1 MPHIMPCYTHNMAGR
16 ILAVDSVTS
25 LCPMHTSWLLC
36 EDADLVLRTC
46 LEHVRCE
53 RPRQGTRRL
62 TRTTDTHEYSTGR
75 HEYSTCM
82 NVQHMWICNRQ
93 AWTFNRHEYSTD
105 VNMQQAG
112 VNIQQAWI
120 FNRREYATGRREYST
135 RMNIQQAGMNIQHAW
150 IFSRCEY
157 ATDVKCVSQLTTCGQ
172 RILTRS
178 CIVGATP
185 PKLSLP
191 LGNPDPHLADGSMGH
206 PSRHPKRH
214 LDWF

>member
-1 MPHIMPCYTHNMAGR
+1 MPCYTHNMAGR

-25 LCPMHTSWLLC
+25 LCTMHTRWLLC

-62 TRTTDTHEYSTGR
+62 TRTTDTHEYST
-75 HEYSTCM
+75 CM

-112 VNIQQAWI
+112 VNIQ
-120 FNRREYATGRREYST
+120 
-135 RMNIQQAGMNIQHAW
+135 HAW
-150 IFSRCEY
+150 IFSRQAWTFNMHEY
-157 ATDVKCVSQLTTCGQ
+157 SAGVNMQQTWNVFHNSLHVVKEFWQEAASW
-172 RILTRS
+172 
-178 CIVGATP
+178 GATP

>member
-1 MPHIMPCYTHNMAGR
+1 MPCYTHNMAGR
-16 ILAVDSVTS
+16 ISAVDSVTS

-75 HEYSTCM
+75 HEYSTRM
-82 NVQHMWICNRQ
+82 NVQHVWICNRQ

-112 VNIQQAWI
+112 VNIQHAWI
-120 FNRREYATGRREYST
+120 FNRREYATGRREHST
-135 RMNIQQAGMNIQHAW
+135 RMNIQQVW
-150 IFSRCEY
+150 ICSRREMCFT
-157 ATDVKCVSQLTTCGQ
+157 TDYMWSKNFDK
-172 RILTRS
+172 
-178 CIVGATP
+178 
-185 PKLSLP
+185 KLHR
-191 LGNPDPHLADGSMGH
+191 GG
-206 PSRHPKRH
+206 RHPQNCPFPWGTRTPT
-214 LDWF
+214 